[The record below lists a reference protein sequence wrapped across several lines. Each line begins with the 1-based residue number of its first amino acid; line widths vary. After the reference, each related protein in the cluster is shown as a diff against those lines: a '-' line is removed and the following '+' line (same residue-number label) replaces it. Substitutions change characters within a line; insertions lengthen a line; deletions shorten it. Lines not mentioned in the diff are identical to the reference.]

1 MTIPPHR
8 RRWFIFIWASFWIAT
23 GAVAFSVLLP
33 WFAQRRGE
41 RAPLASG
48 SDRNRVRAAFAGL
61 SDGDPHPIHN
71 PEQFVWDERCDVRP
85 RSNVS
90 LEFSIEPIGGGEAQS
105 YRVNH
110 IDHGV
115 IRPAPLS
122 SIRSGPRILMLGDS
136 HLYGVTDISSN
147 ASAILER
154 KIRRR
159 DDSNAVVINAACMY
173 YSPYQYVLR
182 ARSLWNVFKPDV
194 VVAVF
199 FAGNDFVE
207 LDDRN
212 RPFISDALIE
222 NTPDAAPPNES
233 TSFRRLLFEQ
243 IAPEHYQD
251 LFWQGMN
258 QAIYLARKP
267 AHREI
272 LLAKAVKA
280 IELLQ
285 AECEP
290 SHAPLIVV
298 IIPSYGDYMDYDL
311 PITGALA
318 DTIVR
323 QKVNRS
329 LRHQLVDAL
338 RKKSVRV
345 VDMHPSFRASRLPN
359 IYAGDFHI
367 WDAGHQLLAVALIEP
382 VIDALHKGA
391 EADD

>member
-1 MTIPPHR
+1 M
-8 RRWFIFIWASFWIAT
+8 

-33 WFAQRRGE
+33 WFAQRREE
-41 RAPLASG
+41 RAPLASE

-71 PEQFVWDERCDVRP
+71 PEQFVWDDRCDVRP
-85 RSNVS
+85 RANVS
-90 LEFSIEPIGGGEAQS
+90 LEFSIGPIGGGKARG

-115 IRPAPLS
+115 IRPEPFS
-122 SIRSGPRILMLGDS
+122 SIRSGPRVLMLGDS
-136 HLYGVTDISSN
+136 HLYGVTDVSSN
-147 ASAILER
+147 ASVLLER

-159 DDSNAVVINAACMY
+159 ADADAAVINSACMY

-182 ARSLWNVFKPDV
+182 SRSLWEEFEPDV
-194 VVAVF
+194 VVAVY

-212 RPFISDALIE
+212 RPFISDALVE
-222 NTPDAAPPNES
+222 NPPDAAPPKES

-243 IAPEHYQD
+243 IAPKHYED

-258 QAIYLARKP
+258 QAIYLARRP
-267 AHREI
+267 DRREV
-272 LLAKAVKA
+272 LLAKAVKTV
-280 IELLQ
+280 ELLQ
-285 AECEP
+285 AEYEP
-290 SHAPLIVV
+290 VHTPLIVV
-298 IIPSYGDYMDYDL
+298 IIPSYDDYMDYDL

-323 QKVNRS
+323 EKVNRT
-329 LRHQLVDAL
+329 LRRRLVDAL
-338 RKKSVRV
+338 GKKGVRV
-345 VDMHPSFRASRLPN
+345 VDMHPVFQSARLPN

-367 WDAGHQLLAVALIEP
+367 WDAGHQLLANALIEP
-382 VIDALHKGA
+382 VIDALHRRA
-391 EADD
+391 EADE